1 MKYAKWEERLG
12 AVEQARGVYER
23 AIEFY
28 GDEFLSEDL
37 FIAFARFEERQREY
51 ERCRTIFKYALGE
64 KTLKKCISIWISDNL
79 AKDSQ
84 AEIFKYFS
92 AFEKRFGS
100 RQGIEDVVWNK
111 RRKKYEDA
119 LTKDA
124 EDYDSWFDYLRMV
137 ESEGDSDVI
146 RDTYERAVANIPES
160 PNKNDWRRYIYLWV
174 SFNDFYLTVNWNFDL
189 DYVRVIRGDR
199 NGRCRANTWSLESMS
214 WNSTT

>member
-174 SFNDFYLTVNWNFDL
+174 ILIIFIWLWIEIL
-189 DYVRVIRGDR
+189 I
-199 NGRCRANTWSLESMS
+199 
-214 WNSTT
+214 